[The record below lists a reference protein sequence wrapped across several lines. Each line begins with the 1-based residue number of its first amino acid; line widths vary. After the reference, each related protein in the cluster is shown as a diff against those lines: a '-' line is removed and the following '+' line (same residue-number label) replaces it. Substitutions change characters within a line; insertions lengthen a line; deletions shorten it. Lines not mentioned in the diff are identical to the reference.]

1 MKGNKENFAQK
12 LPQTSTVAKLAD
24 YLPWLQIFPDGTV
37 LTRDIKLMATWRLD
51 LPDTIYASAR
61 WAEINRQV
69 ASWQQQ
75 QTTGVVYVFDM
86 HRNPSRSSLPT
97 PDEAVMG
104 AVAAEIERYREK
116 IFEDPSLNNT
126 TTWYVSIIVPIEI
139 DADGIT
145 KKTRTYAETV
155 YRSFETVMLTIDAR
169 CHRLLANG
177 DEPDVFGKTPWDPRD
192 SMLSYLAT
200 CASTMPKKVRC
211 PRRGLEDISR
221 YLVTEALSNGRPLI
235 LGNTYIQPM
244 TINIFPS
251 ETLCGRLFQLQM
263 LPFPC
268 RWTTRWMPMSNFDS
282 QSATKKARTAAR
294 AASKSLMTLAVEA
307 SSGEETGNYEM
318 QALTDVQDIEETL
331 VEETKGECIGDFTST
346 ILVYGST
353 LDEIDERVQRVRE
366 ALIRSEYDAIVE
378 YRSACFSAWLG
389 TMPGDTKNNLRRVSV
404 TASNLS
410 EIIPFSSVYHGQPR
424 NDYFERITGVGD
436 SHVLGKTITNETYH
450 LNLNGGGSED
460 VFHTFVVG
468 ATGSGKSILMALL
481 AEGFLR
487 YPGSRVIYF
496 DVDKS
501 FENFCTRAGGVMYT
515 PAEDEA
521 LNFMP
526 LSRIVEK
533 PSEAGKWLELAIME
547 QGVDISPEI
556 AKDIAGICSNWDKA
570 SIPTLERFAQRYRG
584 VNPTSPG
591 LAALERILANPDT
604 AKLFGGDSDSFN
616 KDSFAR
622 ITMIEMRKLMK
633 MGDNALLPTLSF
645 LFDRIDEMFDATLD
659 AGPTLMILDEA
670 WSFLKHPFFR
680 KKISDWLKTLRK
692 KKVGVMFA
700 LQNINDLKDSQKD
713 IEEFL
718 SACHTK
724 IYLPN
729 SDLASPDNVT
739 IADIYR
745 GFGLNDDQI
754 YALGHATRKKHYL
767 VVQKEGS
774 TLVDFC
780 IDPWQLERIARS
792 GF

>member
-12 LPQTSTVAKLAD
+12 LPQASTVAKLAD

-75 QTTGVVYVFDM
+75 QQTGVVYVFDM

-97 PDEAVMG
+97 PDESVMG
-104 AVAAEIERYREK
+104 AAAAEIERYREK

-468 ATGSGKSILMALL
+468 ATGSGKSTIVKLLLRFYDPVSGSIRIDGKDIRTIPGAELYAMFGTAMQNDFLYADTVEENIKFGRELSHEQVVAAAKTAQADDFISAFPEGYEHLLSQKGTNVSGGQKQRILIARALAARPKILILDDSSSALDYKTDASLRRALARDMADTTVITVAQRISSVKDCDVIVVLDEGRIIGIGQHEHLL
-481 AEGFLR
+481 ASCAEYR
-487 YPGSRVIYF
+487 EISE
-496 DVDKS
+496 S
-501 FENFCTRAGGVMYT
+501 QMGG
-515 PAEDEA
+515 A
-521 LNFMP
+521 F
-526 LSRIVEK
+526 VE
-533 PSEAGKWLELAIME
+533 
-547 QGVDISPEI
+547 
-556 AKDIAGICSNWDKA
+556 
-570 SIPTLERFAQRYRG
+570 
-584 VNPTSPG
+584 
-591 LAALERILANPDT
+591 
-604 AKLFGGDSDSFN
+604 
-616 KDSFAR
+616 
-622 ITMIEMRKLMK
+622 
-633 MGDNALLPTLSF
+633 
-645 LFDRIDEMFDATLD
+645 
-659 AGPTLMILDEA
+659 
-670 WSFLKHPFFR
+670 
-680 KKISDWLKTLRK
+680 
-692 KKVGVMFA
+692 
-700 LQNINDLKDSQKD
+700 
-713 IEEFL
+713 
-718 SACHTK
+718 
-724 IYLPN
+724 
-729 SDLASPDNVT
+729 
-739 IADIYR
+739 
-745 GFGLNDDQI
+745 
-754 YALGHATRKKHYL
+754 
-767 VVQKEGS
+767 
-774 TLVDFC
+774 
-780 IDPWQLERIARS
+780 
-792 GF
+792 